1 MFTEGY
7 ASAGMF
13 ASADVMQICFTEI
26 ASAYLNAPRTF
37 VEDRPRADSDEPVT
51 FEEAEVFGDSKV
63 LRYYPGDEDCEL
75 RRDLDR
81 IVASG
86 SVAQDEY
93 LDPDLIGSEKS
104 DSELAILRCYHFEEC
119 ASPEACYKAL
129 IPLSK
134 LKGLVDQNDIPDVTD
149 FRCDVCASCPTC
161 MRSAQERTK
170 SLQEAFEQSIILKS
184 VHLEPENQRVAVE
197 LPFVK
202 EPVEFLT
209 KKHGRNSNYYQALR
223 VYKSQCRKSDEVKA
237 KLRNSMQDLISRGFM
252 VKLSDMD
259 KSKQEVVAKAGFQN
273 YFPWRAVYKE
283 GSVSSPVWIVVDPSA
298 SGLNQT
304 LAKGENMLTK
314 IPEVLIAFGTHKHAW
329 CSDIS
334 KMYNMLKLSD
344 QALPYSLFLYSDSL
358 SDDAQPD
365 VY

>member
-1 MFTEGY
+1 M
-7 ASAGMF
+7 
-13 ASADVMQICFTEI
+13 
-26 ASAYLNAPRTF
+26 
-37 VEDRPRADSDEPVT
+37 
-51 FEEAEVFGDSKV
+51 
-63 LRYYPGDEDCEL
+63 
-75 RRDLDR
+75 
-81 IVASG
+81 
-86 SVAQDEY
+86 
-93 LDPDLIGSEKS
+93 DPDVIGSEKS
-104 DSELAILRCYHFEEC
+104 DGELAILRCYHFEEC

-223 VYKSQCRKSDEVKA
+223 VYKSQCRKPDEVKA
-237 KLRNSMQDLISRGFM
+237 KLRGSMQDLISRGFM
-252 VKLSDMD
+252 VKLADMD
-259 KSKQEVVAKAGFQN
+259 KAKQKVVEDAGFQH

-283 GSVSSPVWIVVDPSA
+283 G
-298 SGLNQT
+298 
-304 LAKGENMLTK
+304 
-314 IPEVLIAFGTHKHAW
+314 
-329 CSDIS
+329 
-334 KMYNMLKLSD
+334 
-344 QALPYSLFLYSDSL
+344 
-358 SDDAQPD
+358 
-365 VY
+365 